1 MFFLLEVTF
10 GEIFWG
16 AIISSLGNSRLWCR
30 QLVWAPR
37 RQHLLW
43 DQVCAACL
51 TREKNTGHENYGF
64 LFPKIP
70 NKMSCQILYVQ
81 PQWRKA
87 HWLHWGLHRSPT
99 PAHSSVFILDKYR
112 KIGALRS
119 SFSHKCFLSCTEKS
133 LHILSAEIFI
143 SMSLWVWQVLAQPGH
158 VFLPFC
164 RSCIKAQ
171 VREGHGAGG
180 SLRPARP
187 ATLGAWNTPRRAL
200 QSPFSF
206 CCFRDTKC

>member
-1 MFFLLEVTF
+1 MTF

-16 AIISSLGNSRLWCR
+16 AIISSLGNSRLWGR
-30 QLVWAPR
+30 QIVWAPR

-43 DQVCAACL
+43 GQVRAACL

-99 PAHSSVFILDKYR
+99 PAHSSVFISDKYR
-112 KIGALRS
+112 KIGALCS
-119 SFSHKCFLSCTEKS
+119 SLSHKCFLSCTDKKPPYFVCWNIYFNVPPS
-133 LHILSAEIFI
+133 LAGLS
-143 SMSLWVWQVLAQPGH
+143 ST
-158 VFLPFC
+158 
-164 RSCIKAQ
+164 RSCFP
-171 VREGHGAGG
+171 
-180 SLRPARP
+180 SLLQKLHKSSGQRR
-187 ATLGAWNTPRRAL
+187 PRRWGIAAAGTPCYFGGL
-200 QSPFSF
+200 KYSTAASTEPTFF
-206 CCFRDTKC
+206 LLL